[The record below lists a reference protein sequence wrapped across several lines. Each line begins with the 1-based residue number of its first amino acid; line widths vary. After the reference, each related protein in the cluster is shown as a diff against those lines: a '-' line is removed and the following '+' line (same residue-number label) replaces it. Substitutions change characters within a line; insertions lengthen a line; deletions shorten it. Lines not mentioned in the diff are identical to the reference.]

1 MANCVIFQDVLRV
14 GWLDA
19 THRAPDSISEGIPCS
34 MYVLYSHNM
43 QMLVIL
49 FYRKFL
55 GKNNVCS

>member
-49 FYRKFL
+49 FY
-55 GKNNVCS
+55 